1 MPDEIDL
8 LQTFRSDTPGPR
20 EAAWEKARAAV
31 TAVAE
36 PVVPN
41 GRPRPRL
48 RFRPRLPVPPSS
60 RGRWP

>member
-8 LQTFRSDTPGPR
+8 LQMFRSDTPGPG

-36 PVVPN
+36 PVVV
-41 GRPRPRL
+41 GMRDIRADRARRRSL
-48 RFRPRLPVPPSS
+48 
-60 RGRWP
+60 